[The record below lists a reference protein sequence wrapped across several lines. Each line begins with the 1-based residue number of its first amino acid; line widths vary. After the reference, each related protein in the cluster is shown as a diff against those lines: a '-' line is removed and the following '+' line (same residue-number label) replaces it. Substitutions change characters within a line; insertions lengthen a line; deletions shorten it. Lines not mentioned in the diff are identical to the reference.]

1 MFWPARGGDVAALPP
16 SRCCTPGSTPGA
28 LRVTGNV
35 RGFAPPASPPRALQ
49 MPAPSQLRRCG
60 KFPVYQ
66 FRAFFSEFFSA
77 AMTSCPQPVTSLRS
91 RRSRKSERGSCR
103 LEPPGMKV
111 STPVFPAFNAHGIEG
126 MGKIPPRT
134 GLTQPAAW
142 RGFSCRRDALRPL

>member
-28 LRVTGNV
+28 LRVTETCE
-35 RGFAPPASPPRALQ
+35 ALHPQ
-49 MPAPSQLRRCG
+49 RHLRELCKCQLRVSSRDRRCG

-134 GLTQPAAW
+134 GLTQPAA
-142 RGFSCRRDALRPL
+142 